1 MNLPLVQFCLVA
13 ITLTAIALGGSVDL
27 AAQTL
32 LATAAGVLMLI
43 APPRGPVLRVPLVL
57 AGLFLLIALAAFL
70 PVSSIHATPWR
81 HYLAIEAH
89 IPPLAMRTPQ
99 PWLTAQACGLLVVGL
114 AWALYLFQLPW
125 DKDGRLRVAMG
136 LVFGVAILATLAAA
150 AFVIGFHVP
159 GWNQEQNRGWF
170 PNRNQTADVLA
181 VVGIVNYAL
190 VLDRL
195 RRGRRS
201 GYFLLLA
208 LAPIVTELVIS
219 YSRAGILLF
228 FGGLLLW
235 QLWPRPGKDRGGSL
249 KVRVL
254 SVALGFVLL
263 AVFLAWGG
271 ETLMR
276 FENGGLG
283 AVADFS
289 DFRGAIQEDALRLSF
304 QSPLLGVG
312 LGNFEPIFAFSQVDS
327 INGNRAIH
335 PESDW
340 LWMACEMG
348 WIAPLI
354 LLAALGWWGRRCLPL
369 QAKPGES
376 MRCAFIIG
384 TFAFLVHGIFDVG
397 GHRLGSLGVG
407 LFVASLAL
415 APDRETRP
423 SRWTPLVFRALGALV
438 LLVALGWFCSLRG
451 MAFPPTTATLARL
464 KAQLTAPDTTPV
476 QIGDAARAGL
486 RIAPLDWNFYFIRG
500 SVEAGQRD
508 GINQA
513 LADFATARALNPYW
527 VALTMNE
534 GQVWMT
540 ADQPD
545 LCLDTWRDGLRRA
558 GPEATEEFRQMVD
571 MAPQH
576 SIEREG
582 LAELAFNRLDFLL
595 MLLPTAP
602 AAEADA
608 LLTHLL
614 QKNPHLDGLTQAQRE
629 KLFAG
634 WWTQGDQVRLIE
646 VLNAHPEWT
655 AETWLYQAKFAAR
668 ENNFQQACEI
678 ATHWVHP
685 PLTPSSSSDRPLSE
699 LEKDFKTN
707 PDTLTSGLILYF
719 AQMKEGRT
727 DDALAT
733 LGTLTDLP
741 KHPAYLDYLQAQLE
755 AAKQDWVASWRAWL
769 HYLNP

>member
-32 LATAAGVLMLI
+32 LAAAAGVLMLI

-81 HYLAIEAH
+81 HYLAVEAH

-407 LFVASLAL
+407 LLVASLAL
-415 APDRETRP
+415 APGREMRS

-464 KAQLTAPDTTPV
+464 KAQLTAPDTTPA

-558 GPEATEEFRQMVD
+558 GPEAAEEFRQMVD

-614 QKNPHLDGLTQAQRE
+614 QKNPHLDGLTQIQRE
-629 KLFAG
+629 KLFAA

-678 ATHWVHP
+678 ATQWVHP